1 MGNTTVVAS
10 GVKQQ
15 ADAGAKELYNL
26 VDLKGGGE
34 LVELMKRAR
43 WTKNFKEIDDKIA
56 EVKNFLYDEGRG
68 KKIPI
73 VDLVMMRSQERDS
86 RKPKIGKDKR
96 LKERDL
102 ALIDMNFPDAEANY
116 FRNKPGKKIYTL
128 IGTQVYAAG

>member
-116 FRNKPGKKIYTL
+116 FRNKPGKKINTL

>member
-10 GVKQQ
+10 SVKEQ

-43 WTKNFKEIDDKIA
+43 WTKNFKEVDDKINN

-73 VDLVMMRSQERDS
+73 VDLIMMRSQERES

-116 FRNKPGKKIYTL
+116 LRNKPGIY
-128 IGTQVYAAG
+128 I

>member
-43 WTKNFKEIDDKIA
+43 WTKDFKDIDDKIKN
-56 EVKNFLYDEGRG
+56 EVKTFLYDEGRG
-68 KKIPI
+68 KKVPI
-73 VDLVMMRSQERDS
+73 VDLIMMRSEERES

-102 ALIDMNFPDAEANY
+102 ALIDMHFPDAEANY
-116 FRNKPGKKIYTL
+116 LRNKPGKNH
-128 IGTQVYAAG
+128 